1 MVRFSV
7 QGGTAMSSRLLTD
20 ELWNVIE
27 QFFPQRPVSP
37 LGGRPPAD
45 NRTVFTAILFVLK
58 TGIAW
63 EDLPLELGCSY
74 KTCGRR
80 LREWTAAG
88 VWQKILLH
96 LLTELRV
103 AGRLELA
110 DVLIDAGLV
119 KAPLGG
125 QKPVRIRRIEA
136 GVAAS
141 IIC

>member
-1 MVRFSV
+1 M
-7 QGGTAMSSRLLTD
+7 ASRLLTD
-20 ELWNVIE
+20 ELWNEIE
-27 QFFPQRPVSP
+27 RFFPVRPRSP

-45 NRTVFTAILFVLK
+45 NRAVLTAILFVLK

-88 VWQKILLH
+88 VWQQVFVH
-96 LLTELRV
+96 LLTRLKV

-125 QKPVRIRRIEA
+125 QKPVRIRQIAAAAE
-136 GVAAS
+136 AS
-141 IIC
+141 II

>member
-1 MVRFSV
+1 M
-7 QGGTAMSSRLLTD
+7 ASRLLTD
-20 ELWNVIE
+20 ALWNEIE
-27 QFFPQRPVSP
+27 RFFPQRPVSP
-37 LGGRPPAD
+37 LGGRPATD
-45 NRTVFTAILFVLK
+45 NRTVLTAILFVLK

-80 LREWTAAG
+80 LREWTNAG
-88 VWQKILLH
+88 IWQQMFLH
-96 LLTELRV
+96 LLTELRI

-125 QKPVRIRRIEA
+125 QKPARIPRIGA
-136 GVAAS
+136 VAAAS
-141 IIC
+141 II

>member
-1 MVRFSV
+1 M
-7 QGGTAMSSRLLTD
+7 ASRLLTD
-20 ELWNVIE
+20 ELWNEIRN
-27 QFFPQRPVSP
+27 FFPERPSSP
-37 LGGRPPAD
+37 LGGRPPTD
-45 NRTVFTAILFVLK
+45 NRTVLTAILFVLK

-88 VWQKILLH
+88 VWQQMFVH
-96 LLTELRV
+96 LLTELRI

-125 QKPVRIRRIEA
+125 QKPVRTPPIGA
-136 GVAAS
+136 ASAAS
-141 IIC
+141 II

>member
-1 MVRFSV
+1 
-7 QGGTAMSSRLLTD
+7 MSSRLLTD
-20 ELWNVIE
+20 ELWNEI
-27 QFFPQRPVSP
+27 QAFFPERPVSP
-37 LGGRPPAD
+37 RGGRPPAD
-45 NRTVFTAILFVLK
+45 NRTVLTSILFVLK

-80 LREWTAAG
+80 LKEWTAAG
-88 VWQKILLH
+88 IWQRIFVH
-96 LLTELRV
+96 LLTELRI

-125 QKPVRIRRIEA
+125 QKPARIRPIGHA
-136 GVAAS
+136 AAAS
-141 IIC
+141 II

>member
-1 MVRFSV
+1 M
-7 QGGTAMSSRLLTD
+7 ASRLLTD
-20 ELWNVIE
+20 ELWNEIE
-27 QFFPQRPVSP
+27 GFFPKRPVSP

-45 NRTVFTAILFVLK
+45 NRTVLTSILFVLK

-80 LREWTAAG
+80 LREWTSAG
-88 VWQKILLH
+88 VWQQVFVH
-96 LLTELRV
+96 LLTELRI

-125 QKPVRIRRIEA
+125 QKPVRTRRIGA
-136 GVAAS
+136 AVAAS
-141 IIC
+141 II

>member
-1 MVRFSV
+1 M
-7 QGGTAMSSRLLTD
+7 ASRLLTD
-20 ELWNVIE
+20 ELWNEIRD
-27 QFFPQRPVSP
+27 FFPERTISP
-37 LGGRPPAD
+37 LGGRPAAD
-45 NRTVFTAILFVLK
+45 NRTVLTSILFVLK

-80 LREWTAAG
+80 LREWTSAG
-88 VWQKILLH
+88 VWQQVFVH
-96 LLTELRV
+96 LLTELRI

-125 QKPVRIRRIEA
+125 QKPARTRRIA
-136 GVAAS
+136 VAVAAS
-141 IIC
+141 VI